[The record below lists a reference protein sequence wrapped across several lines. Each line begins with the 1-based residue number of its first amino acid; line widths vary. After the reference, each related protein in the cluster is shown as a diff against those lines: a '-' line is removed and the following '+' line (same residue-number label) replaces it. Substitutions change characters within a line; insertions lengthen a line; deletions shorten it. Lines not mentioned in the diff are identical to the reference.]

1 VLEIILI
8 MMGKGLGMEELS
20 REEVVKLA
28 LTAGLG
34 RHEVLRDIV
43 KMERFARLVQKASA
57 KDADE
62 IDMDGR
68 C

>member
-1 VLEIILI
+1 
-8 MMGKGLGMEELS
+8 MEELS

-34 RHEVLRDIV
+34 RHEVLRDVV
-43 KMERFARLVQKASA
+43 KLERFARLIQKASA
-57 KDADE
+57 LQDDDE
-62 IDMDGR
+62 FDMDGR

>member
-1 VLEIILI
+1 
-8 MMGKGLGMEELS
+8 MEELS

-43 KMERFARLVQKASA
+43 KMERFARLVQKATMEKED
-57 KDADE
+57 KDA
-62 IDMDGR
+62 
-68 C
+68 

>member
-1 VLEIILI
+1 
-8 MMGKGLGMEELS
+8 MEELS

-34 RHEVLRDIV
+34 RHEVLRDVV
-43 KMERFARLVQKASA
+43 KLERFARLIQKASA
-57 KDADE
+57 LKDDDF
-62 IDMDGR
+62 DMDGR

>member
-1 VLEIILI
+1 
-8 MMGKGLGMEELS
+8 MEELS

-43 KMERFARLVQKASA
+43 KLERFARLIQKATA
-57 KDADE
+57 QKDEDF
-62 IDMDGR
+62 DMDGR

>member
-1 VLEIILI
+1 MDFIF
-8 MMGKGLGMEELS
+8 GQRANMEELS

-34 RHEVLRDIV
+34 RHEVLRDVV
-43 KMERFARLVQKASA
+43 KLERFSRLVQKASQLQE
-57 KDADE
+57 DDDF
-62 IDMDGR
+62 DMDGR

>member
-1 VLEIILI
+1 
-8 MMGKGLGMEELS
+8 MEELS

-28 LTAGLG
+28 LAAGLG

-43 KMERFARLVQKASA
+43 KLERFSRLIQKATA
-57 KDADE
+57 QQEDDFD
-62 IDMDGR
+62 IDGR

>member
-1 VLEIILI
+1 
-8 MMGKGLGMEELS
+8 MEELS

>member
-1 VLEIILI
+1 
-8 MMGKGLGMEELS
+8 MEELS

-34 RHEVLRDIV
+34 RHEVMRDIV
-43 KMERFARLVQKASA
+43 KLERFARLLQKASA
-57 KDADE
+57 LKDADF
-62 IDMDGR
+62 DMDGR

>member
-1 VLEIILI
+1 MER
-8 MMGKGLGMEELS
+8 GLAMEELS

-34 RHEVLRDIV
+34 RHEVMRDIV
-43 KMERFARLVQKASA
+43 KFERLTRLVQKATA
-57 KDADE
+57 QKDDDDDV
-62 IDMDGR
+62 DMDGE

>member
-1 VLEIILI
+1 
-8 MMGKGLGMEELS
+8 MEELS

-34 RHEVLRDIV
+34 RHEVMRDIV
-43 KMERFARLVQKASA
+43 KLERFSRLIQKASA
-57 KDADE
+57 LQEDDF
-62 IDMDGR
+62 DMDGR

>member
-1 VLEIILI
+1 
-8 MMGKGLGMEELS
+8 MEELS

-34 RHEVLRDIV
+34 RHEVMRDIV
-43 KMERFARLVQKASA
+43 KMERFARLLQKAFELR
-57 KDADE
+57 DDGF
-62 IDMDGR
+62 DMDGR

>member
-1 VLEIILI
+1 
-8 MMGKGLGMEELS
+8 MEELS

-34 RHEVLRDIV
+34 RHEVMRDVV
-43 KMERFARLVQKASA
+43 KMERFARLIQKATA
-57 KDADE
+57 QQEDDF
-62 IDMDGR
+62 DMDGR

>member
-1 VLEIILI
+1 MDFIF
-8 MMGKGLGMEELS
+8 GQRDNMEELS

-28 LTAGLG
+28 LTAGLC

-43 KMERFARLVQKASA
+43 KLERFSRLIQKASA
-57 KDADE
+57 LQDDDE
-62 IDMDGR
+62 FDMDGR

>member
-1 VLEIILI
+1 MFGQEVN
-8 MMGKGLGMEELS
+8 MEELS

-34 RHEVLRDIV
+34 RHEVMRDIV
-43 KMERFARLVQKASA
+43 KLERFSRLIQKATA
-57 KDADE
+57 LQDDDE
-62 IDMDGR
+62 FDMDGR

>member
-1 VLEIILI
+1 
-8 MMGKGLGMEELS
+8 MEELS

-34 RHEVLRDIV
+34 RHEVMRDIV
-43 KMERFARLVQKASA
+43 KLERFARLIQKASA
-57 KDADE
+57 LQEEDGF
-62 IDMDGR
+62 DMDGR

>member
-1 VLEIILI
+1 MVY
-8 MMGKGLGMEELS
+8 MFGQRCDMEELS

-34 RHEVLRDIV
+34 RHEVLRDVV
-43 KMERFARLVQKASA
+43 KLERFARLIQKASA
-57 KDADE
+57 LQDDDE
-62 IDMDGR
+62 FDMDGR